1 MPPIRPQACGRIVAR
16 PQWRM
21 AVKPLA
27 DLIDDLLA
35 PALAA
40 QGFAGRAIVSL
51 WPEIVGERLSL
62 RTRPLKIDWPRRRPA
77 PGETAE
83 PATMVVRV
91 ESAFALEMQQ
101 LAPIVLERVNTHLGW
116 RAVGKLVLK
125 QGPVEAALPKRALP
139 PLDPAIAARVGQQVA
154 GVADPALRASLE
166 RLGRHVAQKT
176 IVQNAKRGAI
186 DTAL

>member
-1 MPPIRPQACGRIVAR
+1 
-16 PQWRM
+16 M
-21 AVKPLA
+21 AAKPLA

-51 WPEIVGERLSL
+51 WPEIVGERLAA

-77 PGETAE
+77 PGEQSE

-101 LAPIVLERVNTHLGW
+101 LGPIVLERVNTHLGW

-125 QGPVEAALPKRALP
+125 QGPVEAPVPKRAPP
-139 PLDPAIAARVGQQVA
+139 PLDPAIAARVEQQVA
-154 GVADPALRASLE
+154 NVADPALRASLE
-166 RLGRHVAQKT
+166 RLGRHVAQKQA
-176 IVQNAKRGAI
+176 VQGTRR
-186 DTAL
+186 